1 MNGRNGVTPAIAWA
15 GLVAVALLAAWVRY
29 GLIEPA
35 EVARQCAAATTAP
48 AWCGV
53 RQWLVQRFLDNSYGI
68 AALAMT
74 ALALLWRRGAT
85 AWCAAALG
93 FVALQLY
100 CFQAGA
106 MALLIGCLLLVRQRR
121 DTIATAPPG
130 EQQRSAEHQ
139 VHSQP

>member
-1 MNGRNGVTPAIAWA
+1 MNGRTGFAPTLAWG
-15 GLVAVALLAAWVRY
+15 GLVATGLLAAWLRY

-35 EVARQCAAATTAP
+35 EVARQCAATTTAP
-48 AWCGV
+48 VWCDV
-53 RQWLVQRFLDNSYGI
+53 RQWLVQRFLDDSYGI

-106 MALLIGCLLLVRQRR
+106 MALLVGCLLLVRQRS
-121 DTIATAPPG
+121 DTVAAAPPG
-130 EQQRSAEHQ
+130 QQQRSGEHQ
-139 VHSQP
+139 VHPQP

>member
-1 MNGRNGVTPAIAWA
+1 MSGRTGFAPAIAWG

-29 GLIEPA
+29 GWIEPA
-35 EVARQCAAATTAP
+35 EIARQCAAATAP

-74 ALALLWRRGAT
+74 ALALLWRRSGT

-100 CFQAGA
+100 CFQSGA
-106 MALLIGCLLLVRQRR
+106 MALLIGCLLLVRQRG
-121 DTIATAPPG
+121 DTVAATPPG
-130 EQQRSAEHQ
+130 QQQRRGEHQ
-139 VHSQP
+139 VHPQP